1 MDQIREVLTDSGYD
15 VELAIV
21 TLLQIME
28 LKENGSVTFTY
39 LPYCEILFKSSPN
52 QLFTMTHL
60 YQLDYMY
67 CFYKYETVEIDNVHN
82 IHV

>member
-28 LKENGSVTFTY
+28 LKENGSITFTY
-39 LPYCEILFKSSPN
+39 QIVKFCSKAVKSTFYNDSFISFRLHVLF
-52 QLFTMTHL
+52 L
-60 YQLDYMY
+60 
-67 CFYKYETVEIDNVHN
+67 
-82 IHV
+82 

>member
-39 LPYCEILFKSSPN
+39 LPYCKVLFKSSPN
-52 QLFTMTHL
+52 QLFKH
-60 YQLDYMY
+60 
-67 CFYKYETVEIDNVHN
+67 ETFRIPVLFL
-82 IHV
+82 

>member
-28 LKENGSVTFTY
+28 LKENGSITFTY
-39 LPYCEILFKSSPN
+39 LPNCVQKQSKSTFYNDSFISFRLHALF
-52 QLFTMTHL
+52 L
-60 YQLDYMY
+60 
-67 CFYKYETVEIDNVHN
+67 
-82 IHV
+82 